1 MGGVQE
7 IVSSRVDA
15 RGPDTILNKPLNRL
29 ARRAW
34 YPVLIAGSGRRGPC
48 ASRGF
53 RIRRLGGMTTP
64 QGDGATHRPDLFGL
78 VTREIGALC
87 IDGLDERRI
96 DEDSLLI
103 DDLGLDSLKF
113 VDLTLRLEEALGVEE
128 FPMQD

>member
-1 MGGVQE
+1 
-7 IVSSRVDA
+7 
-15 RGPDTILNKPLNRL
+15 
-29 ARRAW
+29 
-34 YPVLIAGSGRRGPC
+34 
-48 ASRGF
+48 
-53 RIRRLGGMTTP
+53 MTTP

-87 IDGLDERRI
+87 IDGLDESRI

-128 FPMQD
+128 FPMQDWVDTQLEGHRPLSVRALVAACHEVCGG